1 MGDMSMECCQLGR
14 SGLSVSRI
22 CLGTLHFGPNTAEAE
37 SHAIMDGAHEVGINL
52 FDTSNGYGWKRGEGW
67 TEQIIG
73 RRLAQGGGRF
83 RDRACHRPVVR
94 GQGTD
99 DVGLTM
105 SS

>member
-1 MGDMSMECCQLGR
+1 MGDISMECCQLGR

-67 TEQIIG
+67 TEQIIR
-73 RRLAQGGGRF
+73 RRLAQGGGRLQGSGVPPPS
-83 RDRACHRPVVR
+83 RSRT
-94 GQGTD
+94 GTD